1 MTICYVLK
9 LVERLGKVA
18 LVTACIN
25 WRVGWWLWEVEKLRS
40 GKVEKCEATAIQKPH
55 LMMLVGLLCTIL
67 KRAKEGKGLS
77 N

>member
-1 MTICYVLK
+1 
-9 LVERLGKVA
+9 
-18 LVTACIN
+18 
-25 WRVGWWLWEVEKLRS
+25 VEKLRS